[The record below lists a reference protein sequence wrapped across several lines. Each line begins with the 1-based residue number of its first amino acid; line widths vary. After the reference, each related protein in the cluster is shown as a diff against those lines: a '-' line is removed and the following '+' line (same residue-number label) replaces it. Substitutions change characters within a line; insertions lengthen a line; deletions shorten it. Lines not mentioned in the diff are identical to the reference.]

1 MKCQYLQDK
10 FKIIDENI
18 KKTKTSVND
27 PHLASMLSDY
37 LVVFISGIYEDIIE
51 YLFVQRV
58 GKTKDKEIENL
69 VKTLIGRQFRNPEFG
84 KVKKLVDAL
93 DSKYG
98 IELSKLDKKHRD
110 AIDSI
115 VSNKNKV
122 AHGGVSNATINDVA
136 IYHNN
141 ALKIFEE
148 LENILL

>member
-1 MKCQYLQDK
+1 MKCKYLQDK

-18 KKTKTSVND
+18 KKTKTSVSD

-51 YLFVQRV
+51 YLFVRRV

-84 KVKKLVDAL
+84 KVKDLVDAL

-98 IELSKLDKKHRD
+98 IALSKLDKKHRD

>member
-98 IELSKLDKKHRD
+98 IALSKLDKKHRD

>member
-1 MKCQYLQDK
+1 MKCKYLQDK

-69 VKTLIGRQFRNPEFG
+69 VKTLIGIQFRNPEFG
-84 KVKKLVDAL
+84 KIKKLVEAL

-98 IELSKLDKKHRD
+98 SVLSKLKEKHKD
-110 AIDSI
+110 AINSI

-122 AHGGVSNATINDVA
+122 AHGEVSNATINDVA